1 MKERRTGYMRRL
13 VQRVR
18 TTFDRRTEEKEIE
31 QERRTEGDRRV
42 IPDQRSGDER
52 RSGE

>member
-1 MKERRTGYMRRL
+1 MEERRTGNLRRI

-18 TTFDRRTEEKEIE
+18 TTFDRRAEEKEIE
-31 QERRTEGDRRV
+31 PERRTEGDRRTL
-42 IPDQRSGDER
+42 PDQRSDNER

>member
-1 MKERRTGYMRRL
+1 MEERRTGYLRRI

-18 TTFDRRTEEKEIE
+18 TTFDRRVEEEEIE
-31 QERRTEGDRRV
+31 QEQRTEGDRRT
-42 IPDQRSGDER
+42 IAHQRSGNER